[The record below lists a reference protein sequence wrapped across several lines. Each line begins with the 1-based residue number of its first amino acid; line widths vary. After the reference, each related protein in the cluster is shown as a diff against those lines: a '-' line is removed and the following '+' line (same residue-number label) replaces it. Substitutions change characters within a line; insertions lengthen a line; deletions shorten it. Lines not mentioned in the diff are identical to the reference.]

1 MAVKESQI
9 RVDGLLVGVEEFTIE
24 EIKELNKDAEISVTI
39 IK

>member
-1 MAVKESQI
+1 MRKCEI

-24 EIKELNKDAEISVTI
+24 EIKVLNNDNDITVTI

>member
-1 MAVKESQI
+1 MRKVEIK
-9 RVDGLLVGVEEFTIE
+9 VDGFVVGVVDLTIE

>member
-1 MAVKESQI
+1 MRKCEI
-9 RVDGLLVGVEEFTIE
+9 RVDGLLVGVEEFTAE